1 MVEAWRQF
9 SDAFREFPL
18 GPLDVGL
25 SYIMPT
31 QHGPANPLRV
41 QPTGYRAAMML
52 FPYDNYKMWCGHHS
66 PEKVRQQFAKMSLLW
81 KDGLDT
87 FKRALPGVPSH
98 KKRLAN
104 LDLAIAET
112 CYHHFQSAG
121 NQIEFYMLREK
132 TGDKTAVARMRAI
145 AEEELEV
152 ARRQFPIA
160 RDQSVIAY
168 EASNH
173 YYYTPLDLV
182 EKVLNCRYAIREL
195 DRQLKS

>member
-1 MVEAWRQF
+1 
-9 SDAFREFPL
+9 
-18 GPLDVGL
+18 
-25 SYIMPT
+25 MPT

-41 QPTGYRAAMML
+41 RPTGYRAAMMFSL
-52 FPYDNYKMWCGHHS
+52 TTVTNVVRPPCTR
-66 PEKVRQQFAKMSLLW
+66 KVQKQFAKMSLLW

-98 KKRLAN
+98 KRRLAE

-112 CYHHFQSAG
+112 CYYHFQSAG
-121 NQIEFYMLREK
+121 NQVEFYMLRRK
-132 TGDKTAVARMRAI
+132 TGDKAALARMRAI
-145 AEEELEV
+145 AEEEMQV

-173 YYYTPLDLV
+173 YYYTPWTSW
-182 EKVLNCRYAIREL
+182 K
-195 DRQLKS
+195 KS